1 MREGDKRNPTS
12 PARCLLDKAD
22 FLYTYNSVS
31 NLLFTCTC
39 VPDKRFEYSPKTD
52 EGSGRTHS
60 SAHATWI
67 GMHRRTRLLMFV
79 DAYGPCG
86 TTLQTLA
93 E

>member
-60 SAHATWI
+60 SAHATWGVCI
-67 GMHRRTRLLMFV
+67 GGRVYSCLLTRTVLAGQHCRR
-79 DAYGPCG
+79 
-86 TTLQTLA
+86 
-93 E
+93 